1 MKKSHNVKIVSMF
14 LYAIVLF
21 LSNYLAFYVASA
33 IVGLFQ
39 PIADKIPYALLV
51 TVVFAIYV
59 LIGFVVPFIAIFF
72 FFKSTVGKQYLP
84 SEDKRCWVKSC
95 LRVILPAEIIR
106 FLACQVTLGQIK
118 TSGIFAYLP
127 TLLFENTYL
136 LWTGRGE
143 IVRQKL
149 LQYNFADFIVYALCF
164 LLYLTIHLVFV
175 MKIYRRFWLEAEKNR
190 DDLIIHE

>member
-1 MKKSHNVKIVSMF
+1 MKKLHNVKIVSMF

-39 PIADKIPYALLV
+39 PLADKIPYALLV
-51 TVVFAIYV
+51 TVVFAIYI
-59 LIGFVVPFIAIFF
+59 LIGFAVPFVAIFF
-72 FFKSTVGKQYLP
+72 FFKSMVGKQYLP

-136 LWTGRGE
+136 LWTGRSE
-143 IVRQKL
+143 AVRQKL

>member
-1 MKKSHNVKIVSMF
+1 MKKSHNVKITSMF

-39 PIADKIPYALLV
+39 PLADKIPFTLLAIF
-51 TVVFAIYV
+51 VFAIYI
-59 LIGFVVPFIAIFF
+59 LIGFSVPFIAIFF
-72 FFKSTVGKQYLP
+72 FFKSTVGNQYLP

-136 LWTGRGE
+136 RWTGRGE
-143 IVRQKL
+143 QVRQKL

-164 LLYLTIHLVFV
+164 LLYLAIHLTIV
-175 MKIYRRFWLEAEKNR
+175 MMIYRRFWIKAQKDR
-190 DDLIIHE
+190 DDLIVHE

>member
-39 PIADKIPYALLV
+39 PLADKIPFTLLAIF
-51 TVVFAIYV
+51 VFAVYI
-59 LIGFVVPFIAIFF
+59 LIGFAVPFVAIFF
-72 FFKSTVGKQYLP
+72 FFKSMVGKQYLP

-95 LRVILPAEIIR
+95 LRVILPAELIR

-143 IVRQKL
+143 QVRQKL
-149 LQYNFADFIVYALCF
+149 LQYNFSDFIVYALCF

-175 MKIYRRFWLEAEKNR
+175 MKIYGRFWLEAEKNR
-190 DDLIIHE
+190 DDLIVHE